1 MKLPEP
7 CHQIG
12 IVGCGLIGTSW
23 AALFVASGRNVFA
36 WDPSPQA
43 REGASGRVASLLA
56 QLQTLALFPME
67 KPGNFAV
74 SEDLSCVVQQAFFIQ
89 ESAPEQLAI
98 KHQLYRDIERVA
110 TPHTIIASSTSSFC
124 WPELFSEALHP
135 ERCITAHPFNPP
147 HLIPLVEIYG
157 PSAEVVRNACDVYR
171 SMGRIPVNLKK
182 PAIGHIANR
191 LASALWREAVN
202 MVAEDIAGVEDIDA
216 ALVHGPGLRWS
227 TVGAHMA
234 YHLGGGPGGI
244 EHYLK
249 HLGPSQERRWS
260 DLGNPRLTPEVCKL
274 IVAGV
279 TREAD
284 GRSVAALEK
293 ERDGNLI
300 AILKSRQLSHL
311 GQNQP

>member
-1 MKLPEP
+1 
-7 CHQIG
+7 
-12 IVGCGLIGTSW
+12 
-23 AALFVASGRNVFA
+23 
-36 WDPSPQA
+36 
-43 REGASGRVASLLA
+43 
-56 QLQTLALFPME
+56 
-67 KPGNFAV
+67 
-74 SEDLSCVVQQAFFIQ
+74 
-89 ESAPEQLAI
+89 
-98 KHQLYRDIERVA
+98 
-110 TPHTIIASSTSSFC
+110 
-124 WPELFSEALHP
+124 
-135 ERCITAHPFNPP
+135 
-147 HLIPLVEIYG
+147 
-157 PSAEVVRNACDVYR
+157 
-171 SMGRIPVNLKK
+171 
-182 PAIGHIANR
+182 
-191 LASALWREAVN
+191 
-202 MVAEDIAGVEDIDA
+202 
-216 ALVHGPGLRWS
+216 
-227 TVGAHMA
+227 MA